1 MKQTKFGIRLISM
14 ILCIS
19 MALSLCA
26 CSNDE
31 KKQKQIFAMDTV
43 MTLTAYGK
51 NADAGLDGAA
61 GIINSLDKMLDPD
74 SEDSYTTLLNNAEGS
89 DVVVTPQIA
98 EMLSTALSVCKLSGG
113 ALDLS
118 VYPIYEAWGE
128 FSEET
133 GRIPDSDELSQ
144 LIKNLRFSETEL
156 TAFEGEYNYSVR
168 MPAGTQISFCLL
180 YTSDAADE

>member
-1 MKQTKFGIRLISM
+1 MKQTEFGLKLISI
-14 ILCIS
+14 ILCIT
-19 MALSLCA
+19 MALPLCA

-31 KKQKQIFAMDTV
+31 PKQKQVFAMDTV

-61 GIINSLDKMLDPD
+61 GIINSLDGMLDPD
-74 SEDSYTTLLNNAEGS
+74 SEGSYTTLLNNAEGS
-89 DVVVTPQIA
+89 DVVVNPQVA

-128 FSEET
+128 FKEET
-133 GRIPDSDELSQ
+133 GRIPDSDVLSA
-144 LIKNLRFSETEL
+144 LRKNLHFSENENTDV
-156 TAFEGEYNYSVR
+156 EGEAIYSVR
-168 MPAGTQISFCLL
+168 MPAGT
-180 YTSDAADE
+180 